1 MGQMT
6 GGNGEIHVADDG
18 MPADLPPVEPP
29 SAGFIVQL
37 FVIPA
42 AIVGVVVVVW
52 LLFGRL
58 AGGERDAMDYVRA
71 IQDPNQN
78 RRWRAAFELGS
89 LIHNDGRLARDPA
102 LLGALT
108 DVLDRELARPDG
120 DAQVEQYLAV
130 ALGAFQTLD
139 AQAPGA
145 AKAEPLAALARAL
158 GADRPTPLRLAA
170 AVSLARQAA
179 RLDDTLD
186 DAGAVSALAE
196 ATRAEDAGLR
206 EAAIFALGFFGGE
219 PAAAALRQR
228 LASADPFVRYNA
240 AFPLV
245 RRGDE
250 AALAVVR
257 EMLSP
262 RDLQNAVPRALA
274 PDAQNEARTKLESI
288 ELEALKAL
296 EVSVRQ
302 GHPQLA
308 REVRPAVVEQS
319 RSGLVS
325 VRNEANA
332 VLKSLQGIR

>member
-6 GGNGEIHVADDG
+6 GGNGEVHVADGG

-42 AIVGVVVVVW
+42 AIVGVVVLVW

-71 IQDPNQN
+71 LQDPNEN

-89 LIHNDGRLARDPA
+89 LIHNDPRLSRDPA

-120 DAQVEQYLAV
+120 DPQVEQYLAV

-139 AQAPGA
+139 AQPPGA
-145 AKAEPLAALARAL
+145 AKVDPLAALARAL

-179 RLDDTLD
+179 RVGEALDDP
-186 DAGAVSALAE
+186 AAVNALAE
-196 ATRAEDAGLR
+196 ATQAEDPGLR
-206 EAAIFALGFFGGE
+206 EAAIYALGFFGGE
-219 PAAAALRQR
+219 PAAAALRTR
-228 LASADPFVRYNA
+228 LGSADPFVRYNA
-240 AFPLV
+240 GLALA

-250 AALAVVR
+250 AALPVVR

-262 RDLQNAVPRALA
+262 RDLQKAVPPALA
-274 PDAQNEARTKLESI
+274 PDAHTEARTKVESI

-296 EVSVRQ
+296 EISVRQ
-302 GHPQLA
+302 GHPGLA
-308 REVRPAVVEQS
+308 RAVRPAVVEQS

-325 VRNEANA
+325 VRTEANA
-332 VLKSLQGIR
+332 VLKSLQGAP